1 MDGACLD
8 WLANRDLTRQQ
19 LRDMLV
25 TTFAGAVGAA
35 VQTGPPVELAF
46 P

>member
-8 WLANRDLTRQQ
+8 WLAHRDLTREQ
-19 LRDMLV
+19 LRDLLV
-25 TTFAGAVGAA
+25 TAFMGALGSAAQAGPA
-35 VQTGPPVELAF
+35 VELAF

>member
-1 MDGACLD
+1 MDGACLY
-8 WLANRDLTRQQ
+8 WLAHRDITREQ

-25 TTFAGAVGAA
+25 TAFAGALGAA
-35 VQTGPPVELAF
+35 VQAGPPVELAF